1 MAPSLGRAK
10 TKPLRLVVSGVIIST
25 SILGFWLLIE
35 SSKVTESYLITKQ
48 DLASG
53 SPLSLDN
60 IEPVELS
67 LFSVGDRY
75 LSSDELPPGSYLL
88 RPLSAGEAIPKSAV
102 TTQGRDN
109 WTNIVITP
117 SVELSAGI
125 RPGTK
130 VAIWAAPLLD
140 YQSFGEP
147 SIQAID
153 VEVVGIR
160 QQEGNF
166 SQGLSSVE
174 LRVPIE
180 AIQSLLRSISNKD
193 SIALTAAAAS
203 LAD

>member
-1 MAPSLGRAK
+1 MANLGRGKA
-10 TKPLRLVVSGVIIST
+10 KPLRILFSGVIVAASV
-25 SILGFWLLIE
+25 LGFWLILE
-35 SSKVTESYLITKQ
+35 SSKVTESYLVTKT

-53 SPLSLDN
+53 SPLGADN
-60 IEPVELS
+60 LQPMELS
-67 LFSVGDRY
+67 LFSVGDAY
-75 LSSDELPPGSYLL
+75 LKSNELPSGSYLI
-88 RPLSAGEAIPKSAV
+88 RSVSAGEAIPRAAV
-102 TTQGRDN
+102 STQSLDD

-117 SVELSAGI
+117 SVELSAEI

-130 VAIWAAPLLD
+130 VSIWAAPLLD

-160 QQEGNF
+160 PPQGNF

-180 AIQSLLRSISNKD
+180 AIQALLRAVSNRD
-193 SIALTAAAAS
+193 ALALTASASS